1 MPLSKKE
8 ATVLLKLKPTD
19 PSVSVFVVGKVEKKH
34 RSRKQKLKEAVVVEK
49 YRNSNILNDNLTEI

>member
-8 ATVLLKLKPTD
+8 ATVLLKLKPSD

-34 RSRKQKLKEAVVVEK
+34 RSRK
-49 YRNSNILNDNLTEI
+49 